1 MALILEKYLP
11 QFMRLSIWYV
21 PFSIF
26 LIYSVAG
33 ANDIIQMRE
42 WKIVSY
48 IGNMSMEIF
57 LLHQVIIR
65 YGILLQ
71 KNFLI
76 NKYIVLIGMVCLT
89 IILSQILYGYRINK
103 KKVILMN
110 SKGNRI

>member
-1 MALILEKYLP
+1 
-11 QFMRLSIWYV
+11 
-21 PFSIF
+21 
-26 LIYSVAG
+26 
-33 ANDIIQMRE
+33 
-42 WKIVSY
+42 
-48 IGNMSMEIF
+48 MEIF

-76 NKYIVLIGMVCLT
+76 NKCIVLIGIVCLT

-110 SKGNRI
+110 SNKGE

>member
-1 MALILEKYLP
+1 M
-11 QFMRLSIWYV
+11 
-21 PFSIF
+21 
-26 LIYSVAG
+26 IYSVAG